1 MRTVRVM
8 PGRMKANRPNSMAA
22 SPRRA
27 SAHQFL
33 ERTGS
38 TGCPL
43 PGLALVVMKYS
54 FFRFFL
60 SFAPLL
66 FALGQEE
73 QIQERQKRGQ
83 RGRYVGK
90 GRRRE
95 DTTRTDRLAA
105 RQDAIAS

>member
-8 PGRMKANRPNSMAA
+8 PGRMKANRPNSTAA

-38 TGCPL
+38 TGCPISV
-43 PGLALVVMKYS
+43 LAFVVMKYS
-54 FFRFFL
+54 FLRFL
-60 SFAPLL
+60 SSFALL
-66 FALGQEE
+66 LVALGQEE

-83 RGRYVGK
+83 RSRYVGK
-90 GRRRE
+90 SRRRE